1 MRVVAPPSL
10 LKASIPSPS
19 SIHKTK
25 DITLSQNTFKHES
38 DYSDEGNQS
47 KFSDTINKSK
57 KLNQIDNSSEK
68 PLSIAEYL
76 VLLEESPVKR
86 HNSETISIGK
96 LPDCN
101 TKFRN
106 YLNSSFYIL
115 IIMFYFVLN

>member
-1 MRVVAPPSL
+1 ME
-10 LKASIPSPS
+10 PSPS

-38 DYSDEGNQS
+38 DYSDEGNQL
-47 KFSDTINKSK
+47 KFSDKINKSK

-86 HNSETISIGK
+86 HDSETISIGK
-96 LPDCN
+96 LPDFILSFINLLKDCN

-106 YLNSSFYIL
+106 YLNSSFNIL
-115 IIMFYFVLN
+115 IIMFYLLLN